1 MDDAMLQKKFSFDNL
16 KFHEILSY
24 THIENIDE
32 FYHFSWGKIKAS
44 VSHSLNFDSKI
55 TSILN
60 GTESL

>member
-55 TSILN
+55 TSILS